1 MKQPITVTVDRE
13 HGNAGDVITTIR
25 DAHGDTMKLAVPGDC
40 SPYHAL
46 ATVRAFLEGAF
57 NGAFEAADPPAAD
70 PPAPQVEPTPAT
82 PEQLAGQPPKEPAS

>member
-1 MKQPITVTVDRE
+1 MKQPITVTVERE
-13 HGNAGDVITTIR
+13 HGNSGDVITTIR
-25 DAHGDTMKLAVPGDC
+25 DAHGDAIKLAVPGDC

-57 NGAFEAADPPAAD
+57 NGAFEAADPPA
-70 PPAPQVEPTPAT
+70 PVEPPTPAT